1 MITGKQWGALERIVA
16 QATEEELLRLRGMID
31 DRLAAIEI
39 EEMDRELTADRG
51 GEKHNEGKSGKGGYV
66 ELKMING
73 CGPYAYR
80 RARVAGRLTSEY
92 IGKVKQ

>member
-1 MITGKQWGALERIVA
+1 MITSKQWGALERIVA

-31 DRLAAIEI
+31 DALAAKAQ
-39 EEMDRELTADRG
+39 EEPAKEHEPDRG
-51 GEKHNEGKSGKGGYV
+51 GKESNSSKGGKGGYV

-80 RARVAGRLTSEY
+80 RARVGGRLTSEY